1 MISQLRGLSRPERW
15 RGWQSANFLWPM
27 AISMSNCLPQ
37 STLWKVLNSKFQVR
51 CKIDVF
57 EAKKNKIRNELFVT
71 SLYKLFLSLL
81 RQYFPTHYT
90 HFNFDQDFSKFHFK
104 GAFHLPGR
112 LGVKKSVRGESHI
125 EEEWR
130 WGKGSLGLGRGGGGG
145 GEGGGGGGA
154 TGVAVE
160 SCRSAVHVGCRI
172 LRCAFQWQSTA
183 CQSYHAFNAN
193 VKQFTK
199 IG

>member
-1 MISQLRGLSRPERW
+1 MMIMQLRGGWSRPDKNEKNILINLPEEKESLGNLLTSDRKKMMISQLRGLSRPERW

-81 RQYFPTHYT
+81 RQYFPLTILILISIKS
-90 HFNFDQDFSKFHFK
+90 FLNFTSKGLF
-104 GAFHLPGR
+104 
-112 LGVKKSVRGESHI
+112 I
-125 EEEWR
+125 
-130 WGKGSLGLGRGGGGG
+130 SLGDL
-145 GEGGGGGGA
+145 A
-154 TGVAVE
+154 
-160 SCRSAVHVGCRI
+160 
-172 LRCAFQWQSTA
+172 
-183 CQSYHAFNAN
+183 
-193 VKQFTK
+193 
-199 IG
+199 